1 MADILG
7 HVVIGNG
14 PEKVIL
20 AGGWLGD
27 HKVFTPVF
35 NYLDRERFTWVFV
48 DPRGYGKSRKI
59 AGKHTVK
66 EAAGDIVTLAKSLR
80 LGKFHFVGHS
90 MMGMVAQ
97 YLCAR
102 HGSRLKSAVGVTPV
116 PATGAP
122 MEGDAL
128 ALFSNAWRAPANRGT
143 ICAITTGNRNTR
155 EWEKFMVKASLAST
169 TRDAFRDYFHM
180 WSETNFSAEMPGI
193 ATPFLAITGEHD
205 QGVPTDYVKATI
217 MAWMPNAQL
226 HIMANAGHYPM
237 METPVQ
243 FVTVVEAF
251 LAKHF

>member
-7 HVVIGNG
+7 HVVIGTG

-27 HKVFTPVF
+27 HKVFSPAF
-35 NYLDRERFTWVFV
+35 NYLDRERFTWIFA

-66 EAAGDIVTLAKSLR
+66 EAAGDIVALSKSLR
-80 LGKFHFVGHS
+80 LGKFQFVGHS

-169 TRDAFRDYFHM
+169 TRDAFKDYFHM

-226 HIMANAGHYPM
+226 HVMANAGHYPM